1 MFKRGGERRNP
12 WSRRLE
18 ERRKVNLE
26 IDENKRKDDRR
37 KSDQRVSSRDKRP
50 IT

>member
-18 ERRKVNLE
+18 ERRKNNLE
-26 IDENKRKDDRR
+26 VDEDKRKDDRR
-37 KSDQRVSSRDKRP
+37 KTDQRDSSRDKRP